1 MSRST
6 VPVPTPPRRRTSRLE
21 AAWQWLLRATRRPL
35 VRRLAVTVL
44 LCAATTGLV
53 SLSWATADADP
64 AGSRPPVV
72 ARAGGGQAAATGE
85 QTPSPRPS
93 PRAAHRRPQPPEAV
107 AAAWYAK
114 RLGVPSGRVRALGSQ
129 RLGTG
134 RLRVLVLAQTGD
146 GRQATVWVPLRRT
159 RAGWTVAR

>member
-1 MSRST
+1 MGRST
-6 VPVPTPPRRRTSRLE
+6 VPVPKAPHPRSSRLE
-21 AAWQWLLRATRRPL
+21 AAWRRLLRGARRPL
-35 VRRLAVTVL
+35 ARRLALTVL

-53 SLSWATADADP
+53 GLSWATADADP
-64 AGSRPPVV
+64 ASPRPPAVV
-72 ARAGGGQAAATGE
+72 RAGGGQAATAGE
-85 QTPSPRPS
+85 QAPSPRPS

-134 RLRVLVLAQTGD
+134 RLRVLVLAQTAD
-146 GRQATVWVPLRRT
+146 GRQATAWVPLRRT
-159 RAGWTVAR
+159 RAGWTVSR